1 MINKR
6 VEDALNKQINS
17 ELYSAYLYMSMSANF
32 ESANLKGF
40 ANWMR
45 VQIQEEMVHV
55 RKFYDY
61 ILQRGGKVV
70 MAAIDG
76 PPAGWAAPLK
86 VFEDALKH
94 EQLVTSR
101 INALVTLASAEKDHA
116 TFNFLQWFVTEQVEE
131 EASFNDVLQRLRI
144 IGKDGGALFMLDK
157 ELAARVFVPP
167 AATAGAQ

>member
-1 MINKR
+1 MINKK
-6 VEDALNKQINS
+6 VQNELNKQLNS

-45 VQIQEEMVHV
+45 VQVQEEMVHV

-70 MAAIDG
+70 LAAIG
-76 PPAGWAAPLK
+76 SPPTDWASPLK
-86 VFEDALKH
+86 VFEDGLKH
-94 EQLVTSR
+94 EELVTKK
-101 INALVTLASAEKDHA
+101 INDLINLAAAEKDHA
-116 TFNFLQWFVTEQVEE
+116 TVNFLQWFVTEQVEE

-157 ELAARVFVPP
+157 ELAARIFVPP
-167 AATAGAQ
+167 AAPAGA

>member
-1 MINKR
+1 MINE
-6 VEDALNKQINS
+6 VMQDALNRQLNA

-45 VQIQEEMVHV
+45 VQIQEEMAHV
-55 RKFYDY
+55 MKFYDY
-61 ILQRGGKVV
+61 IIQRGGKVV
-70 MAAIDG
+70 LTAIDG
-76 PPAGWAAPLK
+76 PPASWASPLK
-86 VFEDALKH
+86 LFEDALKH
-94 EQLVTSR
+94 EQLVTDR
-101 INALVTLASAEKDHA
+101 INALVTLASAGKDHA

-131 EASFNDVLQRLRI
+131 EASFNDVFQRLRI

-167 AATAGAQ
+167 AAPSTA